1 MLRNVKAI
9 CFSRKNVVSLLSEAE
24 RAHQQRVLSAF
35 LAQNN
40 GHFTSEIKIFLV
52 AGGKFLVASGFFLSA
67 IGARGGLSQK
77 ISGTLFVKNIK
88 VFRAKKVGF

>member
-1 MLRNVKAI
+1 MLRSVNAI
-9 CFSRKNVVSLLSEAE
+9 WISTENVVSLLSEAE

-52 AGGKFLVASGFFLSA
+52 AGGKFLVASGFFL
-67 IGARGGLSQK
+67 R
-77 ISGTLFVKNIK
+77 N
-88 VFRAKKVGF
+88 VG